1 MNSDQEKTSTCVR
14 FAICAPNLDFA
25 AVTSLLGISPAHE
38 VKLEK
43 YNCWIYEICD
53 CDCWDINPML
63 DQLTR
68 IFEPR
73 RAELLRI
80 ALRFQAQLHI
90 DILIDNGS
98 HTMNF
103 TIDHRL
109 STFIYEINA
118 TVVIETSLKNPI
130 A

>member
-1 MNSDQEKTSTCVR
+1 
-14 FAICAPNLDFA
+14 
-25 AVTSLLGISPAHE
+25 
-38 VKLEK
+38 
-43 YNCWIYEICD
+43 
-53 CDCWDINPML
+53 ML

-73 RAELLRI
+73 RAKLLRT

-90 DILIDNGS
+90 DILIDYGS

-118 TVVIETSLKNPI
+118 TVAIETSLKNPI

>member
-1 MNSDQEKTSTCVR
+1 
-14 FAICAPNLDFA
+14 
-25 AVTSLLGISPAHE
+25 
-38 VKLEK
+38 
-43 YNCWIYEICD
+43 
-53 CDCWDINPML
+53 ML

-73 RAELLRI
+73 RAELLRT
-80 ALRFQAQLHI
+80 ALRFQAQRHI
-90 DILIDNGS
+90 DILIDYGS

-118 TVVIETSLKNPI
+118 TVAIETSLKNPI

>member
-1 MNSDQEKTSTCVR
+1 MQ
-14 FAICAPNLDFA
+14 
-25 AVTSLLGISPAHE
+25 
-38 VKLEK
+38 
-43 YNCWIYEICD
+43 
-53 CDCWDINPML
+53 

-73 RAELLRI
+73 RAELLRT

-90 DILIDNGS
+90 DILIDYGS

-118 TVVIETSLKNPI
+118 TVAIETSLKNPI
-130 A
+130 PEITSVGKSPDPEKKRTGEAPPLLLRKSPRTRQS